1 VLIYFLVELLSMEAF
16 PILLFAFLAVCK
28 MPSALGFEC
37 YACWNV
43 PWSEDNRCD
52 SDGIRKVTCP
62 RYYYRCYTMKFTMI
76 HEGKTMHVMRRNCT
90 SSLACDPK
98 TPDISMCTHV
108 KQLSGYVSDSC
119 EAKCCQENLCDPYE
133 GDAATT
139 APVPAGPASAVPA
152 LAASFGAILVA
163 FVLNMFA
170 GFN

>member
-1 VLIYFLVELLSMEAF
+1 MVFAKQSRSTRQKIQKCSDNSKAYRGRQICGKSGSRFARIKSSDISYFIIRFV
-16 PILLFAFLAVCK
+16 
-28 MPSALGFEC
+28 ALGFEC

-98 TPDISMCTHV
+98 TPDISSKYRKNKTFCKV
-108 KQLSGYVSDSC
+108 
-119 EAKCCQENLCDPYE
+119 
-133 GDAATT
+133 
-139 APVPAGPASAVPA
+139 
-152 LAASFGAILVA
+152 
-163 FVLNMFA
+163 
-170 GFN
+170 